1 MILKKIKNSFD
12 LKVVLI
18 LFLFLFLF
26 SNSVITTSNLSV
38 KLISLII
45 FSICC
50 IPILFHYLDN
60 NKVTIPLFHL
70 SILFYGVMFSLPSF
84 LSVEYLSK
92 FYTVLYAKESI
103 FNINQDI
110 FFRNI
115 FFVLVFLFFYF
126 FGYFLVNSFFRK
138 KFLFE
143 LQFLKKIKLNKIL
156 LLAFVFFFIK
166 FFSFFFPIL
175 KSLPSINQTLIPL
188 GYFSFAFFYFYLI
201 KENSIFILKLLI
213 IVCMF
218 LIFFGEIISS
228 NSLMYSLN
236 CLMIIMI
243 IYYIFKRKIPWLL
256 LIFFIF
262 IIIISPLKNILR
274 NGNLYHYKI
283 NNIQQLKEVKESIDE
298 LNSNKV
304 KESIDQLNSNTGAA
318 RALNTY
324 FIYHFVLLKVPEK
337 YPYIKES
344 TYSHLLTSLI
354 PRVLWKSKP
363 SSEVGREF
371 SIKYEFHP
379 KGNTTSIN
387 LPWVAEL
394 YLNFSFFGLFFG
406 MFLIGIFIAILT
418 KLVSVPKNN
427 YIQYISGLVVVAP
440 LILPESNFALMVG
453 GIIPQYIFLIIVF
466 YIYLKIF
473 K

>member
-1 MILKKIKNSFD
+1 MILKKIKSSFD
-12 LKVVLI
+12 LKVVSILF

-26 SNSVITTSNLSV
+26 SNSSITTSNLSV
-38 KLISLII
+38 KFISLII

-60 NKVTIPLFHL
+60 NKETIPLFHL
-70 SILFYGVMFSLPSF
+70 TTLFYGVMFSLPSF
-84 LSVEYLSK
+84 LSAEYLSK
-92 FYTVLYAKESI
+92 FYTDLYSKESI
-103 FNINQDI
+103 FNINQDL

-126 FGYFLVNSFFRK
+126 FGYFFVNFFFRK
-138 KFLFE
+138 NFLFE
-143 LQFLKKIKLNKIL
+143 LKFLNKIKLKKILFL
-156 LLAFVFFFIK
+156 VFVFFFIK

-201 KENSIFILKLLI
+201 KENSIFIIKLLI

-218 LIFFGEIISS
+218 LIFCGEIISS
-228 NSLMYSLN
+228 NSLMYSFN
-236 CLMIIMI
+236 CLIIIMI
-243 IYYIFKRKIPWLL
+243 IHYIFKRKIPWLL

-262 IIIISPLKNILR
+262 IIIFSPLKNILR
-274 NGNLYHYKI
+274 SEKLYHYKT
-283 NNIQQLKEVKESIDE
+283 NNIQQFKLVKKESIDG
-298 LNSNKV
+298 LNSNRGV
-304 KESIDQLNSNTGAA
+304 G

-337 YPYIKES
+337 YPHIKES

-371 SIKYEFHP
+371 SIKYEF
-379 KGNTTSIN
+379 NTSDNPTSIN

-406 MFLIGIFIAILT
+406 MFLIGIFIALLT

-427 YIQYISGLVVVAP
+427 YIQYISGLVVVVP

-453 GIIPQYIFLIIVF
+453 GIIPQYIFLMIVF

>member
-18 LFLFLFLF
+18 LLLLLLLFLF

-38 KLISLII
+38 KFISLII

-60 NKVTIPLFHL
+60 NKETIPLFHL

-92 FYTVLYAKESI
+92 FYTALYFKESI
-103 FNINQDI
+103 FNINQDF

-115 FFVLVFLFFYF
+115 LFVLVFLFFYF
-126 FGYFLVNSFFRK
+126 FGYFLVNSFLQK

-143 LQFLKKIKLNKIL
+143 LQFLKKIKLKKIL
-156 LLAFVFFFIK
+156 FLAFVFFFIK

-175 KSLPSINQTLIPL
+175 KSLPSINQILIPL

-274 NGNLYHYKI
+274 HGNLYHYKI
-283 NNIQQLKEVKESIDE
+283 NNIQQLKEAKESIQLKE
-298 LNSNKV
+298 V
-304 KESIDQLNSNTGAA
+304 KKSIDESNPYMGAP

-344 TYSHLLTSLI
+344 TYSYLLASLI
-354 PRVLWKSKP
+354 PRILWKSKP

-371 SIKYEFHP
+371 SIKYEFNSM
-379 KGNTTSIN
+379 GNTTSIN

-440 LILPESNFALMVG
+440 LILPESNFALMAG

>member
-1 MILKKIKNSFD
+1 MILRKIKNSFD
-12 LKVVLI
+12 LKAVLI
-18 LFLFLFLF
+18 LLLLLFLFLF

-38 KLISLII
+38 KFISLII

-60 NKVTIPLFHL
+60 NKETIPLFHL

-92 FYTVLYAKESI
+92 FYTALYAKESI
-103 FNINQDI
+103 FNINQDF

-126 FGYFLVNSFFRK
+126 FGYFLVNFFFQK

-143 LQFLKKIKLNKIL
+143 LQFLKKIKLKKIL
-156 LLAFVFFFIK
+156 FLAFVFFFIK

-274 NGNLYHYKI
+274 GGNLYHYKT

-298 LNSNKV
+298 LNSN
-304 KESIDQLNSNTGAA
+304 TGTA

-324 FIYHFVLLKVPEK
+324 FIYHFVLLKVPKE
-337 YPYIKES
+337 YPYIKET

-354 PRVLWKSKP
+354 PRILWKSKP
-363 SSEVGREF
+363 SSEVGKEF
-371 SIKYEFHP
+371 SIKYEFNP
-379 KGNTTSIN
+379 SDNPTSIN

-427 YIQYISGLVVVAP
+427 CIQYISGLVVVAP